1 MTPLRNEFKRRA
13 LGRAHMKPS
22 PPFYRP
28 AAASVS
34 YMYSLSQLGSDSK
47 AFCSAQ
53 QRSLD
58 SNIRTVEDT
67 SRGRRKNLTF
77 RQQSVKN
84 PQSHPYYSDHHPP
97 PNLNS
102 NQHFNGQ
109 QFRPASQLN
118 QTGPRAPP
126 PKALNFRYWEYA
138 KTAPPPH
145 CERFTVLSYNILAN
159 YLATNHRAKLYG
171 HLPLHILEWE
181 SRKRSLVFELGLWS
195 ADVLCLQEVDR
206 FQEMEAELQFQGY
219 SGIWKMRTGDAVD
232 GCAIFWRDSRLK
244 LLQED
249 SIEFR
254 KHGLRDNVAQI
265 CVFELLDQN
274 KGDSSEASAIRSST
288 ANKVVVCNIHVLFN
302 PRRGEMKLG
311 QMRLLLDKADHFSK
325 LWNGA
330 PVVICG
336 DFNSTPKSPLYN
348 FIAERKLDI
357 LKVARDKV
365 SGQHPDS
372 ENSPKHSSPM
382 NRPNS
387 STDSVKDASVSHEGE
402 EREACS
408 NLVLSTLSP
417 IVASGD
423 GLSRGCG
430 SQTQNSV
437 VNGSSK
443 TFVGAHFEDKAMER
457 TVEYFTDSQR
467 TSTIRLNADSPHI
480 YDSEGSIPSTLEEG
494 VEDQSSGEDSATFLS
509 ELCGASDRT
518 PLSVSERGEPDERSG
533 LSSVSHSK
541 ELPGVRGAD
550 FRGTYYDPTA
560 WTPIEIQTATGSM
573 DCTVM
578 EHHLRLTSVY
588 REVENVVGKRDSI
601 GEPEAT
607 SYHNAFLGTVD
618 YIWRSEGLQTVR
630 VLAPIPTQAMQFYRG
645 FPTKKWG
652 SDHIAL
658 VSELAFTE
666 RRLSGQERQS

>member
-1 MTPLRNEFKRRA
+1 MVLQLYFVEILT
-13 LGRAHMKPS
+13 AHPS
-22 PPFYRP
+22 F
-28 AAASVS
+28 
-34 YMYSLSQLGSDSK
+34 
-47 AFCSAQ
+47 F
-53 QRSLD
+53 
-58 SNIRTVEDT
+58 
-67 SRGRRKNLTF
+67 
-77 RQQSVKN
+77 
-84 PQSHPYYSDHHPP
+84 
-97 PNLNS
+97 
-102 NQHFNGQ
+102 
-109 QFRPASQLN
+109 
-118 QTGPRAPP
+118 
-126 PKALNFRYWEYA
+126 
-138 KTAPPPH
+138 
-145 CERFTVLSYNILAN
+145 
-159 YLATNHRAKLYG
+159 
-171 HLPLHILEWE
+171 
-181 SRKRSLVFELGLWS
+181 
-195 ADVLCLQEVDR
+195 
-206 FQEMEAELQFQGY
+206 
-219 SGIWKMRTGDAVD
+219 
-232 GCAIFWRDSRLK
+232 
-244 LLQED
+244 LL
-249 SIEFR
+249 
-254 KHGLRDNVAQI
+254 
-265 CVFELLDQN
+265 
-274 KGDSSEASAIRSST
+274 
-288 ANKVVVCNIHVLFN
+288 HVLM
-302 PRRGEMKLG
+302 P
-311 QMRLLLDKADHFSK
+311 
-325 LWNGA
+325 
-330 PVVICG
+330 
-336 DFNSTPKSPLYN
+336 STSFYQSPLYN

-372 ENSPKHSSPM
+372 ENSPKRSSPM

-480 YDSEGSIPSTLEEG
+480 YDSEGSIPSTLEEGNFKLADAPLDKKMDNLSLEMVFEG

>member
-1 MTPLRNEFKRRA
+1 
-13 LGRAHMKPS
+13 MKPS

-28 AAASVS
+28 AAASVT
-34 YMYSLSQLGSDSK
+34 YMYSLSQVGSDSK
-47 AFCSAQ
+47 AFYSGQPFEDGRLGHQ
-53 QRSLD
+53 QRPVD

-67 SRGRRKNLTF
+67 SRGLGPSPSRGKKSTSL
-77 RQQSVKN
+77 QQSFKN
-84 PQSHPYYSDHHPP
+84 PQSHPYYSDLHPP

-109 QFRPASQLN
+109 QFRPTSQLN
-118 QTGPRAPP
+118 KTGPRGPP

-159 YLATNHRAKLYG
+159 YLATNHRAKLYR

-206 FQEMEAELQFQGY
+206 FQDMEAELQLQGY

-232 GCAIFWRDSRLK
+232 GCAIFWRGSRLK

-274 KGDSSEASAIRSST
+274 KGNSSEASAICSST

-357 LKVARDKV
+357 LKVPRDKV
-365 SGQHPDS
+365 SGQHPAS

-387 STDSVKDASVSHEGE
+387 STDSVKHASVSHEGE
-402 EREACS
+402 ERETCS

-417 IVASGD
+417 VVASGD

-430 SQTQNSV
+430 SQTQTSV

-457 TVEYFTDSQR
+457 TVRYFTDSQR
-467 TSTIRLNADSPHI
+467 KFTIRLNADNPHI
-480 YDSEGSIPSTLEEG
+480 SDSEGSISSTLEE
-494 VEDQSSGEDSATFLS
+494 EDQSSGEDSATFLS

-518 PLSVSERGEPDERSG
+518 PLPVSECGEPDERYG
-533 LSSVSHSK
+533 LSSASHSE
-541 ELPGVRGAD
+541 ELPSDRGAD

-607 SYHNAFLGTVD
+607 SYHNSFLGTVD

-666 RRLSGQERQS
+666 RRLSCRERQS